1 MNSEI
6 SNHPVIEKLLELVS
20 THAPSVIWGIALIF
34 LGWLGGKL
42 AKRVVAKTLK
52 RTPLEQSLT
61 EFASSLS
68 FFAIFGFFFLAALS
82 SFGVETTSLVAAL
95 GAIGF
100 AIGLSLQRTLSNF
113 AAGLLILTQRP
124 FKVGD
129 FIDGAGISGTVKSIG
144 LFSTELAELDNV
156 EITVPNSKLC
166 DDVIKNYSANKLRRI
181 DLQLGISYEAE
192 ITEASSALLSIIK
205 NQELILSKP
214 EPSVSVRELADSAV
228 VLEIRAWTKTENYW
242 PTRYEILEKIKVEMD
257 RKSIEIPYPQAVVH
271 LKESNKAD

>member
-6 SNHPVIEKLLELVS
+6 PNHPVIGKLLELVT
-20 THAPSVIWGIALIF
+20 THGPSVIWGITLVF

-52 RTPLEQSLT
+52 RTPLEQSLIGFT
-61 EFASSLS
+61 SSIS
-68 FFAIFGFFFLAALS
+68 FFAIFGFFLLAALS

-100 AIGLSLQRTLSNF
+100 AIGLSLQKTLSNF

-129 FIDGAGISGTVKSIG
+129 FIDGAGINGTVKSIG
-144 LFSTELAELDNV
+144 LFSTELAEIDNV

-166 DDVIKNYSANKLRRI
+166 DDVIKNYSSNKLRRI
-181 DLQLGISYEAE
+181 DLQLGISYEAD
-192 ITEASSALLSIIK
+192 ISEASSALLSILK
-205 NQELILSKP
+205 NQEQILSKP
-214 EPSVSVRELADSAV
+214 EPSVAVRELSDSAV
-228 VLEIRAWTKTENYW
+228 ILEIRAWTTTERYW
-242 PTRYEILEKIKVEMD
+242 PERSELLEKIKVEMD
-257 RKSIEIPYPQAVVH
+257 KQSIEIPYPQSVIH
-271 LKESNKAD
+271 LKEGNQDK

>member
-1 MNSEI
+1 M
-6 SNHPVIEKLLELVS
+6 V
-20 THAPSVIWGIALIF
+20 T
-34 LGWLGGKL
+34 
-42 AKRVVAKTLK
+42 KTLK

-166 DDVIKNYSANKLRRI
+166 DNVIKNYSANKLRRI